1 MRQIKQQALR
11 GRQSPMDKG
20 YAAAEN
26 FLKFA
31 GTARGLWDVGKSVYA
46 RAQAIAP
53 YAQAAATAISLL

>member
-1 MRQIKQQALR
+1 MRQIKQQALQ

-31 GTARGLWDVGKSVYA
+31 ATARGLWDAGKTIYA
-46 RAQAIAP
+46 GAQAVAP
-53 YAQAAATAISLL
+53 YARAAATAISLL